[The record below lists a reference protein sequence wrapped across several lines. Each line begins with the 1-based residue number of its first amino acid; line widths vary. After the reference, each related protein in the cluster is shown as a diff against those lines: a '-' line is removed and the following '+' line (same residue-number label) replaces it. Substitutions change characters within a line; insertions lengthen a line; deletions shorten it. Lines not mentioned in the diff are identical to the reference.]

1 MKKQK
6 CLNLIPKMP
15 DLGIFDQNFLI
26 WGFVARIL
34 KKLLPYL
41 KSASRIY
48 LVAKFREKTKI
59 PEFGTK
65 SALFGYFWP
74 KMPYLGIFGQEF

>member
-1 MKKQK
+1 
-6 CLNLIPKMP
+6 MP

-65 SALFGYFWP
+65 SALFGYF
-74 KMPYLGIFGQEF
+74 

>member
-1 MKKQK
+1 
-6 CLNLIPKMP
+6 MP

-26 WGFVARIL
+26 RGFLARIL

-41 KSASRIY
+41 KSASRIC

-59 PEFGTK
+59 PEFGTN
-65 SALFGYFWP
+65 SALFGYF
-74 KMPYLGIFGQEF
+74 